1 MTPFRRRYQARNLQ
15 IIILVWQ
22 FAIILFRQFAKT
34 MFPYSNFQNLA
45 MWTICKQVMRKFH
58 CTWLLLR
65 ETPFL
70 KVPCDHLFMRL
81 QTLPPPHPR
90 CPNTEGTFKKGFFQ
104 DKFIK
109 SCLSQG
115 LHAVEEFH
123 WHWGELIMKMIF
135 MRMRISIEDGN
146 DDGDKCGN

>member
-1 MTPFRRRYQARNLQ
+1 MTPFRRSGQARNLQ

-45 MWTICKQVMRKFH
+45 VWTICKQVMRKFN

-65 ETPFL
+65 EAPFW
-70 KVPCDHLFMRL
+70 KVPCLFDHLFMRL
-81 QTLPPPHPR
+81 QTPPPTHPH
-90 CPNTEGTFKKGFFQ
+90 CPNTEGTFKK
-104 DKFIK
+104 DKFIN

-123 WHWGELIMKMIF
+123 WHRGELIMKMIF

-146 DDGDKCGN
+146 DDEDKGGN

>member
-1 MTPFRRRYQARNLQ
+1 MTPFRRRYQARNLH

-34 MFPYSNFQNLA
+34 MFLYSNFQNLA
-45 MWTICKQVMRKFH
+45 MWTICKQVMRKFN

-65 ETPFL
+65 EAPFW
-70 KVPCDHLFMRL
+70 KVPCPYGNLFMRL
-81 QTLPPPHPR
+81 QTPHPQ
-90 CPNTEGTFKKGFFQ
+90 CPNTEGTFKKAGFP

-123 WHWGELIMKMIF
+123 WRRGELIMKMIL
-135 MRMRISIEDGN
+135 MKMRISIEDCN
-146 DDGDKCGN
+146 DDGDNCGN